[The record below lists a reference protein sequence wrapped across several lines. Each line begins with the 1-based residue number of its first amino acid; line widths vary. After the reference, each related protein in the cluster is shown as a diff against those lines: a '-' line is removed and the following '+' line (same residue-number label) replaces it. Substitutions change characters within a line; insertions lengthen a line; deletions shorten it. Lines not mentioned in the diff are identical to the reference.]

1 MKTKFFYIFFLMVTF
16 AACERIMDKK
26 DLGQISSD
34 DIWASPVL
42 ADAYLNKIMAEGIPG
57 YESDLMSHT
66 EEGFSVGSIQLV
78 TDIVPVDNNVSGN
91 IDRWSYGTIRKI
103 NRFLENIDK
112 SVNVSDKNKADY
124 KAQMYTLRAFLYFE
138 MVRAYGGIPL
148 TYYTLT
154 PGEDELALPREKTSV
169 CIDSIVSDLNKA
181 IVTADFPMNR
191 DVTAAGRISKA
202 AAYALKGRV
211 LLTYASP
218 QYSKETPAGTKPAD
232 QRWTEAYNACKE
244 AQNQLTQAGYG
255 LYRPNPATPEE
266 AMQNYYSMFVNDEC
280 NEEIIW
286 VRRYAPEPSFATPG
300 RGGNGENGYPTLE
313 MALAFAK
320 ADGTPYSGISMPAA
334 QGVPD
339 IPLERSYEPY
349 WLNREPRFYAAI
361 AYNGC
366 DFPLVRNNQVAVS
379 EDIENGKMKHF
390 WMMKRSVVPGNDA
403 QQWDGINSFRI
414 RKRYDLNINYS
425 GQPDAQYVNQYAGT
439 DYPLIRYAEVVLNL
453 AEAAAKT
460 GKEQEALELL
470 YSIRKRAGIP
480 AGDGTYGI
488 GSPSGNSLIAAI
500 LNERLVELCFE
511 GIRFHDVRRWR
522 LYTDDLVPG
531 AATIREGKKLNGLVR
546 HDMISDALNQDGSI
560 MTVTDHIEK
569 VFKPLAVAEFD
580 INTQAGANLY
590 FQKFRNDISQ
600 HETDAAKFAFSERE
614 YFLRIPYEAHIKTN
628 PNIEQTQGWTDS
640 RGPGTFNPYE

>member
-218 QYSKETPAGTKPAD
+218 QFSKETPAG
-232 QRWTEAYNACKE
+232 
-244 AQNQLTQAGYG
+244 
-255 LYRPNPATPEE
+255 
-266 AMQNYYSMFVNDEC
+266 S
-280 NEEIIW
+280 
-286 VRRYAPEPSFATPG
+286 
-300 RGGNGENGYPTLE
+300 TL
-313 MALAFAK
+313 
-320 ADGTPYSGISMPAA
+320 
-334 QGVPD
+334 
-339 IPLERSYEPY
+339 
-349 WLNREPRFYAAI
+349 
-361 AYNGC
+361 
-366 DFPLVRNNQVAVS
+366 
-379 EDIENGKMKHF
+379 
-390 WMMKRSVVPGNDA
+390 
-403 QQWDGINSFRI
+403 
-414 RKRYDLNINYS
+414 
-425 GQPDAQYVNQYAGT
+425 
-439 DYPLIRYAEVVLNL
+439 
-453 AEAAAKT
+453 
-460 GKEQEALELL
+460 
-470 YSIRKRAGIP
+470 
-480 AGDGTYGI
+480 
-488 GSPSGNSLIAAI
+488 
-500 LNERLVELCFE
+500 
-511 GIRFHDVRRWR
+511 
-522 LYTDDLVPG
+522 
-531 AATIREGKKLNGLVR
+531 
-546 HDMISDALNQDGSI
+546 DGSI
-560 MTVTDHIEK
+560 
-569 VFKPLAVAEFD
+569 
-580 INTQAGANLY
+580 
-590 FQKFRNDISQ
+590 
-600 HETDAAKFAFSERE
+600 
-614 YFLRIPYEAHIKTN
+614 
-628 PNIEQTQGWTDS
+628 
-640 RGPGTFNPYE
+640 